1 MKFTVIIVL
10 ASLMVSCVSFVFA
23 LARPKLGASR
33 IQMTTKMSNGMAANI
48 KTMVGLVVTGLVAVS
63 TPAWGAEKFEMRGY
77 FTGITTPN
85 GVKFDILPG
94 KNALTFLTF
103 SCPNDGLSP
112 ATAVVQSWG
121 MILSLPQF
129 SEATLDVMN
138 SIATREKTLTC
149 DTTGVNVLQQ
159 QIYRNLPSGTF
170 FTVPDSITPSSIP
183 FYNKPDVYKLKNQN
197 KPTQNLFVNFP
208 TKGKFKITKSI
219 DDKKNG
225 AWIVEKYVE

>member
-10 ASLMVSCVSFVFA
+10 ASLLVSYVSFVFA

-63 TPAWGAEKFEMRGY
+63 TPAWGADKFEMRGY
-77 FTGITTPN
+77 FEGISLPN
-85 GVKFDILPG
+85 GVKFDIIPG
-94 KNALTFLTF
+94 KNELSFLTF
-103 SCPNDGLSP
+103 SCPNDGTSR
-112 ATAVVQSWG
+112 ATAFVQSWG
-121 MILSLPQF
+121 PQ
-129 SEATLDVMN
+129 SRLDPVRFLNRMD
-138 SIATREKTLTC
+138 SVATREQTQTC
-149 DTTGVNVLQQ
+149 DTSGVNV
-159 QIYRNLPSGTF
+159 YRKESFDLSQSFGVLTSNL
-170 FTVPDSITPSSIP
+170 
-183 FYNKPDVYKLKNQN
+183 YNYQLGSFESENQN
-197 KPTQNLFVNFP
+197 KPIEDLFVNFP